1 MPRNGSG
8 QYSLPEA
15 AFIPGSTI
23 SSSAVNSD
31 FGDIASALTG
41 SIAADGQTPV
51 SAPLKFADGSVT
63 APSITFNTNT
73 NDGFYHTSAG
83 LVGLALIGIEGFL
96 FTAPTANAGSGLLGQ
111 GSAVL
116 IPIGIILDY
125 GGSTAPVGWFLP
137 YGQAVSRT
145 TYVELFQV
153 IGTTFGS
160 GDGSTTF
167 NLPDL
172 RGRVSAGRDNMGG
185 VAAGRLT
192 SVTMAPDA
200 ITVGGVG
207 GGQTVTIAQNQL
219 PNVTFTVSGTA
230 VVTSSVADVLRN
242 PAALQVTPSG
252 LGGGIGTGAVT
263 GSVISSSGSITGT
276 TSSLNG
282 NVTQQ
287 NVGAIQ
293 PTIILNKII
302 FAGHP

>member
-31 FGDIASALTG
+31 FSDIASALTG
-41 SIAADGQTPV
+41 SVASDGQTPI
-51 SAPLKFADGSVT
+51 SAPMKFSDGSPS
-63 APSITFNTNT
+63 APSVTFNTNT
-73 NDGFYHTSAG
+73 NDGFYHLSAG
-83 LVGLALIGIEGFL
+83 IVGLALIGIEGFL

-167 NLPDL
+167 NLPDC
-172 RGRVSAGRDNMGG
+172 RGRVTAGRDNMGG
-185 VAAGRLT
+185 SGAGRLT
-192 SVTMAPDA
+192 STIISPDA
-200 ITVGGVG
+200 NTVGGVG
-207 GGQTVTIAQNQL
+207 GAQTIQL
-219 PNVTFTVSGTA
+219 SQANLPSAGLTVSGSAT
-230 VVTSSVADVLRN
+230 VTSTRSDILN
-242 PAALQVTPSG
+242 FGGLQTPPDTG
-252 LGGGIGTGAVT
+252 PPLGSLGVGTGIGLVSTGA
-263 GSVISSSGSITGT
+263 ITGT
-276 TSSLNG
+276 TSAMGSDVSHN
-282 NVTQQ
+282 NV
-287 NVGAIQ
+287 Q
-293 PTIILNKII
+293 PTLIVNKII